1 VPRLSALLQVV
12 SKWTGIPVTKL
23 QASDR
28 ERLTHLEE
36 FLHERVVGQDTGEP

>member
-1 VPRLSALLQVV
+1 MV

-28 ERLTHLEE
+28 ERLTHLED
-36 FLHERVVGQDTGEP
+36 FLHERVVGQDTGELLM